1 MKLPQAFYNQPTD
14 RVAQHLLGAVLVRH
28 WHGHTIKGI
37 ICETEAYIGPHDL
50 ASHASRGRTPRT
62 ETMFGP
68 SGFWY
73 IYLIYGMYHCLNIVT
88 EKNGYPAAVLI
99 RAVVPIAGIPKN
111 VKTDGPGKLC
121 KAFSISRSLNATPG
135 YGHNAEIW
143 VEKRKLDITRSK
155 IKKTPRI
162 GVNYAGAYKD
172 KLWRYVVA
180 PNVIQGA
187 LRQGNR

>member
-1 MKLPQAFYNQPTD
+1 
-14 RVAQHLLGAVLVRH
+14 
-28 WHGHTIKGI
+28 
-37 ICETEAYIGPHDL
+37 
-50 ASHASRGRTPRT
+50 
-62 ETMFGP
+62 MFGP
-68 SGFWY
+68 SGLWY

-121 KAFSISRSLNATPG
+121 KAFNISRSLNATPG

-143 VEKRKLDITRSK
+143 VEKRKLDIPRSK

-162 GVNYAGAYKD
+162 GIDYSGAYKD